1 MANDNDDRRRDYD
14 RPTGGGLDNKL
25 LMAVAA
31 GALFGSVGTY
41 AYLSGS
47 YRFVAPDKY
56 DQLVRGAAPV
66 ADPVLSP
73 TPRAATPTVSDS
85 PQRAPSED
93 PRASRDDG
101 ESRSSPG
108 RSDAASGDY
117 IGEVE
122 KFDTT
127 DSPTK
132 GAADA
137 KVTLIEFSDF
147 QCPACPHWVPELEEM
162 MKTRASKVKL
172 IYKFANLP
180 DHNDAR
186 NASLAGQAANLQGKF
201 WDMAALMFKNQDALK
216 KADLVKYAAQ
226 VGLDVDK
233 FKKDMESEAVRSV
246 VDRDQKEGERSIAR
260 SRKAGIPAFFI
271 NGRRVDVSTPG
282 QLETLLDRAI
292 Q

>member
-31 GALFGSVGTY
+31 GVLFGSVGTY

-56 DQLVRGAAPV
+56 DQLVRGAVPV
-66 ADPVLSP
+66 ADTAVA
-73 TPRAATPTVSDS
+73 PRPATPTVPES
-85 PQRAPSED
+85 PQRTSSDEA
-93 PRASRDDG
+93 RASRDDG
-101 ESRSSPG
+101 ESRPSQG

-117 IGEVE
+117 IGDVE
-122 KFDTT
+122 KFDIA

-172 IYKFANLP
+172 VYKFANLP
-180 DHNDAR
+180 DHSDAR

-201 WDMAALMFKNQDALK
+201 WEMAALMFKNQDALK

-226 VGLDVDK
+226 VGLDVDR
-233 FKKDMESEAVRSV
+233 FKKDMESEAVRAV

-271 NGRRVDVSTPG
+271 NGKRADVSTPG
-282 QLETLLDRAI
+282 QLETLLDKAI